1 MKRLKNA
8 LLLSFAILLAF
19 SLTVQTASAKEA
31 AASAKSEGHAQAGLK
46 FKDMDDAPWAEGYI
60 LKMQSKRVFQGFQDG
75 TFRPNKPVTRV
86 EAIVTAVRLMGLEDE
101 AKSKTAVVKLP
112 FKDADHLNKKFP
124 WAKGYVITALE
135 HGLFEANENM
145 IQPEKPASRVWVSSL
160 LVKSLGFGDEALA
173 QMTAKLSFKDADSIP
188 AGSIGYVKLASEK
201 GIVSGY
207 PNGTFKPNKNVTRA
221 EMAAL
226 LDRTNDGMLEN
237 AGAVKVNGT
246 VKEISFPTATVTGQT
261 YGETVTG
268 ATYGEIKIET
278 AKQEIKTFSIDAG
291 LLVGYHN
298 KAIKADQLAV
308 NDKIL
313 LTVMDQKVVEARLLG
328 SNKPSEKPATESKQ
342 HKEENANNGN
352 KTDKEARK

>member
-1 MKRLKNA
+1 M
-8 LLLSFAILLAF
+8 LAF

-60 LKMQSKRVFQGFQDG
+60 LKMQSKHVFQGFQDG

-101 AKSKTAVVKLP
+101 AKSKPADAKLP
-112 FKDADHLNKKFP
+112 FKDADHLSKKFP

-135 HGLFEANENM
+135 QGLFDANENL

-173 QMTAKLSFKDADSIP
+173 QMTAKLSFKDANAIP

-237 AGAVKVNGT
+237 AGAVKVNGI
-246 VKEISFPTATVTGQT
+246 VKEISFPTVTGQT
-261 YGETVTG
+261 YGATVTG
-268 ATYGEIKIET
+268 DTYGEIKVET
-278 AKQEIKTFSIDAG
+278 VNQEVKTFSIQAG
-291 LLVGYHN
+291 LMVGYHN
-298 KAIKADQLAV
+298 KAIKADQLKV
-308 NDKIL
+308 NDKVL
-313 LTVMDQKVVEARLLG
+313 LTVMDQKVVEAKLLG
-328 SNKPSEKPATESKQ
+328 SNKPNEKPATNGKQ
-342 HKEENANNGN
+342 QKRG
-352 KTDKEARK
+352 KR